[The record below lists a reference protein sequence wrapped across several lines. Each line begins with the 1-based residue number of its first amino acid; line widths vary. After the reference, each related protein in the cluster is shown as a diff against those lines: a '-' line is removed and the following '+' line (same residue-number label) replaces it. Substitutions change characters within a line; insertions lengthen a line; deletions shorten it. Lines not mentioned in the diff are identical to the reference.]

1 MEEMANR
8 ISVKYALLIL
18 IVASFIVNLG
28 FSALSP
34 VFPYLVLALK
44 GVLKELPELTVGA
57 IQAHQGALEF
67 GLLMAAFMA
76 TRAPI
81 AVFSGFLSDLFGRK
95 RAMILGMLLYL
106 VATLGFLLAQDVST
120 LIIFRAVQGAGSAMV
135 WPVAEAYLADVTRR
149 WQRGKAL
156 SAYVAS
162 MLIAELLGPGIGV
175 GVYKAW
181 VIFFGG
187 ADYVTALKS
196 PIIFLAFMTLG
207 SLSTLIFL
215 PKISR
220 PSNSN
225 DLRTG
230 FKEVKSALRSLP
242 KSVSRSLKTM
252 YFNGAVNGFGMGILQ
267 TALIVYIIE
276 LVVKDPTYIG
286 IFYTVSSAAALPAS
300 LLSGYITD
308 KLKRRKPTIILGYLV
323 GRGVFFFVP
332 LVRNPLIFLALAIPA
347 SMTFGISV
355 PAMRA
360 LQADLTPQEVRGS
373 VFGIQQFFMNGGVLA
388 GSILGG
394 WLTQILTTQTY
405 QIAAQQIQ
413 GIALP
418 FWTAGVLGILTT
430 ILFMLYVEEPR

>member
-1 MEEMANR
+1 
-8 ISVKYALLIL
+8 
-18 IVASFIVNLG
+18 
-28 FSALSP
+28 
-34 VFPYLVLALK
+34 
-44 GVLKELPELTVGA
+44 
-57 IQAHQGALEF
+57 
-67 GLLMAAFMA
+67 
-76 TRAPI
+76 
-81 AVFSGFLSDLFGRK
+81 
-95 RAMILGMLLYL
+95 
-106 VATLGFLLAQDVST
+106 
-120 LIIFRAVQGAGSAMV
+120 MV
-135 WPVAEAYLADVTRR
+135 WPVAEAYLADTTRR

-187 ADYVTALKS
+187 ADYLTALKS

-215 PKISR
+215 PKISK

-225 DLRTG
+225 NLRTG
-230 FKEVKSALRSLP
+230 FNEVKSALRSLP

-323 GRGVFFFVP
+323 GRGVFFLVP
-332 LVRNPLIFLALAIPA
+332 LVRNPLILLALAIPA

-373 VFGIQQFFMNGGVLA
+373 IFGIQQFFMNGGVLA

-418 FWTAGVLGILTT
+418 FWIAGVLGILTT
-430 ILFMLYVEEPR
+430 ILFILYVEEPR